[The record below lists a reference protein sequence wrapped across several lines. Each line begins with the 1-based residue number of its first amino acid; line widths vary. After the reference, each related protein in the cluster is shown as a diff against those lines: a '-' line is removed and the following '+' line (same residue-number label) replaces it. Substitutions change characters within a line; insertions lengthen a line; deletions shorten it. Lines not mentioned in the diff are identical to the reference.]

1 MKVSDVMTGQAEFVA
16 PNTSLR
22 EAAERMAALDTGF
35 LAISDEQQNK
45 LEGVITDRD
54 IVVRALAKG
63 LDPNTTMVNQ
73 VETRGVLYCFADDDL
88 ESACKSMYNEQ
99 VHRLIVLDNP
109 DQKRLAG
116 VISLGD
122 IVRHD
127 QDKLAETTLKGILSD
142 VAA

>member
-1 MKVSDVMTGQAEFVA
+1 MKISEVMTGDAEFIS

-22 EAAERMAALDTGF
+22 EAAERMAELDTGF
-35 LAISDEQQNK
+35 LAISDDQQSR

-54 IVVRALAKG
+54 IVIRAIAKG
-63 LDPNTTMVNQ
+63 LDPNTTMVNE
-73 VETRGVLYCFADDDL
+73 VASRRVLYCFADEEL
-88 ESACKSMYNEQ
+88 EAACRSMHSEQ
-99 VHRLIVLDNP
+99 VHRLIVLNNP
-109 DQKRLAG
+109 DEKRLVG

-127 QDKLAETTLKGILSD
+127 QDKLAETALKGILSD